1 MITDSVNT
9 IPSRI
14 ISFAYNS
21 KISKIFIFIY
31 LSGNILSRLYAVS
44 YHGLAIAVLSL
55 FLLGVCFFLSIFPEY
70 LKISFFLFGVS
81 FILFGFRPYDI
92 ESQVFEYIISLL
104 SLTLYGNH
112 LRSKGPLNI
121 NKNLTVLFLC
131 YIILSTLSLL
141 LFNLNHLIKN
151 YYCFGL
157 ETFLLHIYNAMPS
170 SNIYSFAGI
179 NRLVLFFIFI
189 FYLSINNNARD
200 HYKTFFAGLFTGAVL
215 AAIIGIFDYYGF
227 ISIAKYRHNFTT
239 NELQSTFINRG
250 WFAEFIVVSV
260 PFVLIGF
267 IYSHKKT
274 WIWKSGLFF
283 LLVICEIAIILSG
296 SRTGWVVYPLVLFM
310 CWLFFYFLNDNGTI
324 SFNRIFS
331 KELLKVVISVPITI
345 VISFVL
351 IFKLI
356 LPIAHHFKE
365 YSKKTDYKDPGIS
378 EQIIR
383 KQASRLIEP
392 SGRFEVWEHG
402 LNVAIERP
410 LLGMGYESFSWHG
423 NILTNIPNS
432 SYSRNTNRLVQDTP
446 HNTFLQLV
454 INGGLVGLTLWLV
467 IVFYSMTILILD
479 VKKNNN
485 LFAIAVII
493 SIISFHTIGIL
504 QSMQYVPMIW
514 ALIFMNFGY
523 AMTVQEDVLSLKHN
537 RLWNRI
543 SIITG
548 VIVILSGIFY
558 YYNPLSETLK
568 VKYALKTYD
577 TDQLKEKFSG
587 FYELENWPNGE
598 YRWSG
603 KKAIMHCRAET
614 NFIGLNIHAHPFN
627 SLSPDGLKLKLNANG
642 KNLDE
647 ISFFDGGDI
656 KKFYFIPAIQD
667 NDIQIQFDAG
677 KTFNP
682 FKIGLSE
689 DLRNLGVAVGP
700 IEFINV
706 IPEDGLGFHHWESW
720 NGDSPPGWPLN
731 LPVKFRWTGM
741 RASMKVSDIRGGQRL
756 DDTDVEKSNVKP
768 QEEFQLYFMCAHP
781 DILKNDV
788 YLSILCDDKIIGKII
803 FRNNLWQRFIIRTK
817 ELGSSSILTFQV
829 SRTWNPKSS
838 GVSEDRR
845 DLGAAIAILG
855 N

>member
-1 MITDSVNT
+1 MV
-9 IPSRI
+9 
-14 ISFAYNS
+14 
-21 KISKIFIFIY
+21 
-31 LSGNILSRLYAVS
+31 LILY
-44 YHGLAIAVLSL
+44 Y
-55 FLLGVCFFLSIFPEY
+55 
-70 LKISFFLFGVS
+70 
-81 FILFGFRPYDI
+81 
-92 ESQVFEYIISLL
+92 
-104 SLTLYGNH
+104 T
-112 LRSKGPLNI
+112 
-121 NKNLTVLFLC
+121 
-131 YIILSTLSLL
+131 ILSTLSLL
-141 LFNLNHLIKN
+141 LFNLNYLIKN
-151 YYCFGL
+151 YCCFGL

-170 SNIYSFAGI
+170 SNIYSFAGV

-189 FYLSINNNARD
+189 FYLSVNRTARD
-200 HYKTFFAGLFTGAVL
+200 HYKTFFAGLFAGAVL
-215 AAIIGIFDYYGF
+215 AAIIGILDYYGF
-227 ISIAKYRHNFTT
+227 VSVAEYRNNFTT
-239 NELQSTFINRG
+239 NELQSTFFNRG

-267 IYSHKKT
+267 LYSRNKA
-274 WIWKSGLFF
+274 WIWKVGLFF
-283 LLVICEIAIILSG
+283 SLIICEIALILSG
-296 SRTGWVVYPLVLFM
+296 SRTGWVVYPLVLLM
-310 CWLFFYFLNDNGTI
+310 CWLFFYFINDNGTI
-324 SFNRIFS
+324 SFNKIFS
-331 KELLKVVISVPITI
+331 KELLKVVLSVPITI

-356 LPIAHHFKE
+356 LPIAYNFKQ

-378 EQIIR
+378 EQIIK

-402 LNVAIERP
+402 LNVAVERP

-432 SYSRNTNRLVQDTP
+432 YYSRNTNRLVQDTP

-493 SIISFHTIGIL
+493 SIISFHTLGIL

-523 AMTVQEDVLSLKHN
+523 ALTVQADVLSLKNN
-537 RLWNRI
+537 RFWNKI

-548 VIVILSGIFY
+548 VIVILSGILYGY
-558 YYNPLSETLK
+558 YPLSETLK
-568 VKYALKTYD
+568 TKYGLNTYD
-577 TDQLKEKFSG
+577 TDPLKEKYSG

-603 KKAIMHCRAET
+603 KKAIMYYRAET
-614 NFIGLNIHAHPFN
+614 NVIGLNIHAHPYN
-627 SLSPDGLKLKLNANG
+627 SLSPEGLKLKLNANG

-656 KKFYFIPAIQD
+656 KKFYYIPAIQD
-667 NDIQIQFDAG
+667 KDIQIQFDVG

-700 IEFINV
+700 IEFANV
-706 IPEDGLGFHHWESW
+706 IPEDGLGFHNWEIW
-720 NGDSPPGWPLN
+720 NGDPPPEWSLS

-741 RASMKVSDIRGGQRL
+741 RASIKVSDIRGEQQL
-756 DDTDVEKSNVKP
+756 NDTDVEIVMRNHKRSFNFFLCVLIRISWKM
-768 QEEFQLYFMCAHP
+768 MCICP
-781 DILKNDV
+781 FYVMIK
-788 YLSILCDDKIIGKII
+788 
-803 FRNNLWQRFIIRTK
+803 
-817 ELGSSSILTFQV
+817 
-829 SRTWNPKSS
+829 
-838 GVSEDRR
+838 
-845 DLGAAIAILG
+845 
-855 N
+855 